1 MPFDTHARVDS
12 RFSFRRLADEGRWVP
27 EAYTTGDVTHI
38 SFPIL
43 LTGRRDAVLEDLAGE
58 NLLRDAAR
66 RYEIEVYGV
75 SIGYHD
81 AFDGIAAR
89 CLDDRDHFEEEPA
102 YLYEIL
108 LRAYFW
114 RVFPRFLQRPLA
126 EDDFRAFMKGS
137 SLLLERKFFE
147 SLSTSPL
154 DRRFFFLHLY
164 HPHPPFVTTT
174 EGEIRRRPAV
184 HEAFYRAARPEDIG
198 GAMAYYRDEIAH
210 ADRVVGRIREIL
222 VSRKA

>member
-43 LTGRRDAVLEDLAGE
+43 PHGTPTRSWRIYRE
-58 NLLRDAAR
+58 NSCATPRGGMR
-66 RYEIEVYGV
+66 SRSTV